1 MTADSLYYKSEHHRF
16 EIWKGKRIGG
26 RLRVQRKEC
35 LDAKWFK
42 NDVLPHDD
50 NLAFGPDKRAIG
62 KWAAENPG
70 SRRVYYPRSKMGR
83 AGFGLVVNDRREV
96 LLIRRKMGKRAGK
109 WSLPG
114 GNAERGRTRRSV
126 AVWATRQAAGIEPT
140 LDRLYY
146 ENRHG
151 AQIWL
156 GTPPPSLP
164 RLLDGRWFPV
174 EELPDD
180 DSLAFAIDVRTI
192 EKWAADNKGSGRTH
206 YP

>member
-26 RLRVQRKEC
+26 RLRVQRKQC

-83 AGFGLVVNDRREV
+83 AGFGLVVNDRKEV
-96 LLIRRKMGKRAGK
+96 LLIQRKKGRQMESAGWRSGTRPNSVECRR
-109 WSLPG
+109 L
-114 GNAERGRTRRSV
+114 GNTQG
-126 AVWATRQAAGIEPT
+126 
-140 LDRLYY
+140 DRH
-146 ENRHG
+146 RIH
-151 AQIWL
+151 
-156 GTPPPSLP
+156 P
-164 RLLDGRWFPV
+164 
-174 EELPDD
+174 
-180 DSLAFAIDVRTI
+180 
-192 EKWAADNKGSGRTH
+192 
-206 YP
+206 